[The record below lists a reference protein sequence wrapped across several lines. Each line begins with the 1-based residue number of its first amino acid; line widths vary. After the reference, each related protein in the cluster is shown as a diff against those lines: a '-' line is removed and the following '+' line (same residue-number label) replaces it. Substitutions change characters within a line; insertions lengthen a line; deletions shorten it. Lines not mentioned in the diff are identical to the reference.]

1 MFIFNSLTSTK
12 TSILSTDDHGRD
24 LWVTQGMTHC
34 RTQEK
39 AQMEVIK
46 SLLFINLKKAFEK
59 WTFQGHFVF
68 VDKIDINL
76 SINKKFYTK

>member
-68 VDKIDINL
+68 VDKI
-76 SINKKFYTK
+76 